1 MKLKR
6 TLILPLFLMAAAST
20 QAADTRATVSMDFVP
35 TTFLIDEGDAQ
46 RVTATE
52 CLLAETDVVRVDEGQ
67 SGMKQINLRLHLAC
81 PAPAKE
87 GVKATPDVGRVGLAL
102 ENSDKPSFH
111 NCIALGS
118 DVISMHHEA
127 DVLHVHVSERLL
139 CTRKK

>member
-102 ENSDKPSFH
+102 EEEKKRIFY
-111 NCIALGS
+111 NCTALGG
-118 DVISMHHEA
+118 DVASMHHEEN
-127 DVLHVHVSERLL
+127 VTHVHVDERLL
-139 CTRKK
+139 CVAKK